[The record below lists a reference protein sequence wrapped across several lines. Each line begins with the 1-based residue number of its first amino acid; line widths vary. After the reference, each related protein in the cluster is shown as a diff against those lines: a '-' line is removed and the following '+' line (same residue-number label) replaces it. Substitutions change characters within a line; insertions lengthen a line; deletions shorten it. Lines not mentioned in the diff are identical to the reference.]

1 MLRALE
7 VRSMPY
13 ISDGRSLIREA
24 FAGRYALPAFNVS
37 SLEMGRACI
46 EAAEE
51 ERAPI
56 ILQTYPGDLEQATPR
71 VFAAM
76 VRALADEA
84 SVPVMLH
91 LDHGDGLD
99 RAVACLRAGYSS
111 VMFDGDELPLAENVA
126 ASKTI
131 AAVAHAAG
139 ASMETAAGGF
149 GGGEGEGAIHLTE
162 PDAAATLMRESGSDM
177 VACSVGSHHGKPS
190 KLDLDRLEAIA
201 DAVRAPL
208 VLHGGSGIPADDLA
222 RATELGVVKVNIG
235 AALFRALVGAWREA
249 SPAATVHYEVL
260 PVARE
265 ALKQVAREKIRLLRV
280 HVEA

>member
-1 MLRALE
+1 
-7 VRSMPY
+7 MPF

-24 FAGRYALPAFNVS
+24 FSGRYALPAFNVS
-37 SLEMGRACI
+37 NLEMGRACI

-71 VFAAM
+71 VFAGM

-111 VMFDGDELPLAENVA
+111 VMFDGDELPLEENIA

-149 GGGEGEGAIHLTE
+149 GGGEGASGVHLTD
-162 PDAAATLMRESGSDM
+162 PAAAATLMRETEADM
-177 VACSVGSHHGKPS
+177 VACSVGSRHGQPS
-190 KLDLDRLEAIA
+190 TLDLGRLEAIA
-201 DAVRAPL
+201 QAVRGPL

-249 SPAATVHYEVL
+249 APGAAVHYEVL

-265 ALKQVAREKIRLLRV
+265 ALKRVARAKIRLLRT
-280 HVEA
+280 HVRA